1 MKTTLLR
8 EFLVL
13 SKHLNF
19 SRAAEQLNMT
29 QPVLSRHIK
38 YLEDY
43 FDAQFLKRNTHK
55 VELTAVGQLF
65 AEEARKILSQYE
77 TSLAVIRN
85 SLGRGQRS
93 LSIVFLGEATRSFL
107 ASFLGEFSAC
117 HPEISIE
124 YCDIE
129 LDAVPDAFD
138 RQACDLAFFIRP
150 HKGRRHEG
158 LRHIHLFKD
167 PLCIAVNKRHPL
179 AQRSVV
185 SIRELGDWPV
195 LGPSRQSSPLA
206 WECCSSFLEHYGI
219 AFTLAKEG
227 SNLETNCFNVE
238 FNERAIVLL
247 PKHRRNLL
255 GDNSVLVE
263 VAEEDC
269 YFNVELVWHVDN
281 MNPNREVFLKEFA
294 EFSGG
299 LKWQPRSE
307 RPLAESNHESGM
319 VLPVLDAIKQR
330 DAVMVR

>member
-13 SKHLNF
+13 AKQLNF

-77 TSLAVIRN
+77 TSLAVIKN
-85 SLGRGQRS
+85 SLGRGPRS

-107 ASFLGEFSAC
+107 ASFLGDFSAC
-117 HPEISIE
+117 HSDISVE

-138 RQACDLAFFIRP
+138 RHACDLAFFIRP
-150 HKGRRHEG
+150 HKGRRLEG
-158 LRHIHLFKD
+158 LQHIPLFTD
-167 PLCIAVNKRHPL
+167 PLCIAVNKNHPL
-179 AQRSVV
+179 ARRNVV
-185 SIRELGDWPV
+185 SIRELGDWPI
-195 LGPSRQSSPLA
+195 LGPSRQSSPLS
-206 WECCSSFLEHYGI
+206 WECCSSFLERYGI
-219 AFTLAKEG
+219 AFTQIKEG

-238 FNERAIVLL
+238 FNERVIVLL
-247 PKHRRNLL
+247 PKHRRGLL

-269 YFNVELVWHVDN
+269 YFNVELVWHADN
-281 MNPNREVFLKEFA
+281 MNPYREVFLKEFA

-299 LKWQPRSE
+299 QNWRGRLGLSLTEADRQPG
-307 RPLAESNHESGM
+307 A
-319 VLPVLDAIKQR
+319 VLPMLDATQR
-330 DAVMVR
+330 DVIMAR